1 MHRDTLSKEF
11 YGLAK
16 GKAEYFPY
24 DPLCIAGHTDQL
36 DEDLK
41 RKSFELF
48 RRGLKDVQVVTF
60 DEVFGQAKALLE
72 LVRRYPARAAE
83 PDEESV

>member
-1 MHRDTLSKEF
+1 MHHH
-11 YGLAK
+11 
-16 GKAEYFPY
+16 
-24 DPLCIAGHTDQL
+24 CCHTDQF
-36 DEDLK
+36 DDDPK

-72 LVRRYPARAAE
+72 LVRRYPARAPE
-83 PDEESV
+83 PDEESA